1 MWLTAFVVKSFA
13 QAKPYIFI
21 DEEDLQKSI
30 DWFES
35 KQLENGCFPQV
46 RMKQAWRSLLVY
58 FTGGL
63 SFTLRERES
72 DITFRWLV

>member
-21 DEEDLQKSI
+21 DEADLQKSI
-30 DWFES
+30 DWFRS

-46 RMKQAWRSLLVY
+46 NNVY
-58 FTGGL
+58 EQSNFN
-63 SFTLRERES
+63 
-72 DITFRWLV
+72 VK